1 VTGTRR
7 QHPEAGRGQQY
18 IGSKGRRQ
26 QEKIYGIIKRI
37 KEEKKIKQ
45 AAAAAAAA
53 GCWLVLPMNAEE
65 SDAGKG

>member
-37 KEEKKIKQ
+37 KEEKK
-45 AAAAAAAA
+45 
-53 GCWLVLPMNAEE
+53 
-65 SDAGKG
+65 